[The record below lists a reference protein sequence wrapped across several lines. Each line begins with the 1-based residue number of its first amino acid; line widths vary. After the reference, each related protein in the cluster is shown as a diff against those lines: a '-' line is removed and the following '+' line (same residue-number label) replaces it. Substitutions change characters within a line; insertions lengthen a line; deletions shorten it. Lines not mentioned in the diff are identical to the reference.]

1 MMTGGHTH
9 SHIRPCGGRL
19 VRIEQNER
27 KKRHTKLININAR
40 IIIFIQSDL
49 VTMSKDF

>member
-27 KKRHTKLININAR
+27 KKAIPSRLTSTR
-40 IIIFIQSDL
+40 G
-49 VTMSKDF
+49 